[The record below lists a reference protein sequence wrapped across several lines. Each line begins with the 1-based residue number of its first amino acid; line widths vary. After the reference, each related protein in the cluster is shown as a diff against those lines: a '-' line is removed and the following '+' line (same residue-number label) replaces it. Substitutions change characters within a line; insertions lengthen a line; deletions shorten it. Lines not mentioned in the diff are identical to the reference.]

1 MTHHFCFLGL
11 SFSLG
16 TPLPQLLGGL
26 LTEDILV
33 DSDTIGADSLTTALL
48 DPPPTVAVGN
58 HGGNMFTLNALSV
71 LPAPHLTRS
80 NTSWLDFAADFFPT
94 FSPSSTNSPFSPL
107 NSTCSEFW
115 GPDPVWAPIAAAS
128 VLTPSLQLCCFSAT

>member
-1 MTHHFCFLGL
+1 MTHHICFLGL
-11 SFSLG
+11 RFSLG

-26 LTEDILV
+26 LIEDVHV
-33 DSDTIGADSLTTALL
+33 DSDTKGADSLTTALL
-48 DPPPTVAVGN
+48 EPPPTLAVGN
-58 HGGNMFTLNALSV
+58 NGGKMFTLNALSV

-80 NTSWLDFAADFFPT
+80 KTSCLGFAADFFST

-115 GPDPVWAPIAAAS
+115 GPDPVWAPIAAPS
-128 VLTPSLQLCCFSAT
+128 VSTSSLQLCYFSAT